1 MSTTIIEE
9 LTQGLRETREEV
21 RTLRMLVAE
30 QGKRIAIAEKCSTTV
45 SETLSKSPRE
55 RRGLYACW
63 LTCVECAADGMSVS
77 AADVLGRGKT
87 TSVVIARH
95 IARHLL
101 RITAGVSQSI
111 AVGLCGCNRNTLN
124 ASLSVV
130 DHLREMDNYANLRR
144 AIPRGDAETEKRRER
159 WRRANAKRRNYSPAY
174 VLGGE

>member
-21 RTLRMLVAE
+21 RTLRMLLAE

-101 RITAGVSQSI
+101 RITAGVSKSI
-111 AVGLCGCNRNTLN
+111 AVGLCGCNRNTLFS
-124 ASLSVV
+124 SLSVV
-130 DHLREMDNYANLRR
+130 DHLRDTDPQMARR
-144 AIPRGDAETEKRRER
+144 IAVIEADFKAKWISNPHSNPCET
-159 WRRANAKRRNYSPAY
+159 AK
-174 VLGGE
+174 